1 MNGDIAYGVAFYFN
15 VDGAPF
21 DLQVREHAIERLIQ
35 FCAEIKT
42 SANWKY
48 SVVHSEI
55 PEIDHIF
62 GTVIA
67 NLPRHLDSTQA
78 NCIIFADR
86 EVDRSP
92 SGSGTAGR
100 VAQLYLRG
108 KLLAG
113 STLVNESVLRTI
125 FKGRV
130 LREAVVGDI
139 PAVVPEIEGA
149 AYMCGFTD
157 SIVDHR
163 DPLTNGFLMRSR
175 R

>member
-1 MNGDIAYGVAFYFN
+1 MTQG
-15 VDGAPF
+15 
-21 DLQVREHAIERLIQ
+21 AIERLIQ
-35 FCAEIKT
+35 FGAEIKA
-42 SANWKY
+42 SANLKY
-48 SVVHSEI
+48 SVVHPEI
-55 PEIDHIF
+55 PEINHIY

-113 STLVNESVLRTI
+113 STLVNESVLGTI

-139 PAVVPEIEGA
+139 PAVVPEIEGTA
-149 AYMCGFTD
+149 HICGFANW
-157 SIVDHR
+157 IVDNR
-163 DPLTNGFLMRSR
+163 DPLTNGFLVR
-175 R
+175 